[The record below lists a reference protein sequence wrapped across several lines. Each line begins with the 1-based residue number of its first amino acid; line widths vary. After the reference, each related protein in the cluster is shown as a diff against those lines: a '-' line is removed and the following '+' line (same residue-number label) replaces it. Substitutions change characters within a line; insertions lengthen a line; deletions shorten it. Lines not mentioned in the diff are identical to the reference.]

1 MEGLRAPTAEIHL
14 AGAPR
19 AAMDGPRAST
29 AELVSTRGP
38 WPELVSAGASWPELN
53 GGWTRLLLISIC
65 GDPIAFICVYRD

>member
-1 MEGLRAPTAEIHL
+1 MEGLRAATAKIRL

-38 WPELVSAGASWPELN
+38 WPELVSARAPWLELA
-53 GGWTRLLLISIC
+53 GGWTRLLLIYIC
-65 GDPIAFICVYRD
+65 RDPIAFICVYRD